1 MKRNLLLASF
11 LMGSY
16 FTVNAQTTLFTDS
29 FESYDDFLIEDF
41 GDWITID
48 NDQFDIYS
56 GGGDFEWENRAVP
69 QAYII
74 FNPEAA
80 QVTDAE
86 EGVDESEENRDFAP
100 RTGDKYAASW
110 AAVPASATEGNDDW
124 LISPA
129 ITLGNAGNTVT
140 FYVKSLSDSYGLE
153 EYNVGIY
160 TGAGTPDADDFTI
173 IRDTEEA
180 PFGEWEAVTI
190 ALGSEYNSQTV
201 RIGIHN
207 VGVDHYMF
215 LVDDFSVT
223 TTGTVSVKDV
233 LASKFSVSPNPAT
246 NVININNAEN
256 ILVNNVA
263 ILDINGRTVNSSSFD
278 GVASAQIN
286 ISNLASGIYMMNISS
301 DRGTIS
307 KKIVKN

>member
-1 MKRNLLLASF
+1 MAKLNYIIMKKKLLLAAF

-29 FESYDDFLIEDF
+29 FENYEDFTITNF
-41 GDWITID
+41 GDWSLLDLDGLNT
-48 NDQFDIYS
+48 FTVSEEY
-56 GGGDFEWENRAVP
+56 EWPNIGTA
-69 QAYII
+69 QAY
-74 FNPEAA
+74 
-80 QVTDAE
+80 QVWNSETS
-86 EGVDESEENRDFAP
+86 GVPNSSSGDETRNFDP
-100 RTGDKYAASW
+100 RTGNKFAASW
-110 AAVPASATEGNDDW
+110 GSEEGNDDW

-129 ITLGNAGNTVT
+129 ILLGNSGNTIT

-160 TGAGTPDADDFTI
+160 TGTGTPAATSDFTI
-173 IRDTEEA
+173 IQDTQEA
-180 PFGEWEAVTI
+180 PYGDWEEVTI
-190 ALGSEYNSQTV
+190 LLDESYAGQSV

-207 VGVDHYMF
+207 VSVNHYMF
-215 LVDDFSVT
+215 MVDDFSVT

-246 NVININNAEN
+246 NVINIDNAEN
-256 ILVNNVA
+256 ILLSNVS
-263 ILDINGRTVNSSSFD
+263 IVDINGRTVNSISFD

-286 ISNLASGIYMMNISS
+286 ISNLAAGVYVMNIAS
-301 DRGTIS
+301 DKGTIS